1 MANETS
7 RTITLH
13 PFDES
18 VDEIAALVTEVVD
31 LASELDIELDAET
44 AERCVQHLLYVNQ
57 AWFSVIDW
65 IDTYG

>member
-7 RTITLH
+7 RTITLR

-44 AERCVQHLLYVNQ
+44 AER
-57 AWFSVIDW
+57 
-65 IDTYG
+65 